1 MSLRSPKQ
9 RGFVPLT
16 VTKSNSSAVTDARMN
31 QDFGIPL
38 APIKSNNSTGARKAG
53 EGIQN
58 DFSTAPTLKSDSE
71 KGGFFHHKTAGRRR
85 VERSDSS
92 NDDDVAVNGL
102 GRLYKKIIEASVVF
116 RYMVYVAPVAIVLA
130 APIIALAILKPN
142 ATLGGMRLY
151 LFFVW
156 LEIVWLSIWISKL
169 IAKFI
174 PFLFMFL
181 CGVVSS
187 GTRKY
192 AMILKAVEVPLS
204 LLGWAITNLVT
215 FTALTQRRLN
225 ETPTSSGPMRWT
237 TVMTRILGPLVI
249 AAGIFLAEKLV
260 IQLISINYHRRSF
273 SNRIKDSKHGIF
285 LLGLLYDASRTLFPM
300 YCPEFREEDYAIN
313 DSIEAIL
320 QKSGYRH
327 KKSGSATP
335 MRLIGEVGRIGD
347 KVTTV
352 FGNIASEITGKQVFN
367 PTSAHSIVVEA
378 LEKRR
383 SSEAL
388 ARRLWMSFVV
398 EGKDALYVEDVEEV
412 LGPGRQSEA
421 QEIFA
426 ALDSDGNGDIS
437 LDEMIMKIVE
447 MGQERKSIS
456 NSMRDVGQAIGVLDS
471 VLIFIL
477 SIIII
482 FIFVAFQ
489 NTNFVTML
497 ATAGTTMLSLSFV
510 FAVTTQEFLG
520 SCIFLFV
527 KHPYDVGDRVDII
540 GPEKENLIVEQISLL
555 YTVFKRI
562 DTMKMVQVPNIVL
575 NNLWIENVT
584 RSKAMKEQIEIFIAF
599 DTSLEDIELLRSEM
613 EAFVRHPDNARDF
626 QPDLILEAAST
637 NKMDSLTLRVE
648 IRHKSNW
655 HNETVRAARRSKFMC
670 ALVLA
675 LRRVPINGPG
685 GGGDALGHP
694 NNPSYSVAV
703 SDELATSARAQAK
716 EDKNAKRMV
725 PVDDQPNDDADE
737 FNADEKK
744 AAEQLNIRPPTD
756 LMGGGV
762 GFNTLRDDAR
772 THDDTREESFE
783 IQQRNDELDSLREG
797 LLKRENTRGRRK
809 PGEAVPPLPTSSRL
823 GPQET
828 NTSQSSGVHS
838 KPSGFR
844 HQISGV
850 LDEEAGMGMGIHRSH
865 SNASRFGGGTS
876 NPVSPIVG
884 GQGDVPVYVFPPTTP
899 EAAVAAARPGN
910 APTQDYLS
918 AGGSSSRS
926 PGVGSA
932 SQARTRGMSLTGS
945 SNNYA
950 NRPPVPTSQVPPNG
964 IPRKPHA

>member
-1 MSLRSPKQ
+1 
-9 RGFVPLT
+9 
-16 VTKSNSSAVTDARMN
+16 
-31 QDFGIPL
+31 
-38 APIKSNNSTGARKAG
+38 
-53 EGIQN
+53 
-58 DFSTAPTLKSDSE
+58 
-71 KGGFFHHKTAGRRR
+71 
-85 VERSDSS
+85 
-92 NDDDVAVNGL
+92 
-102 GRLYKKIIEASVVF
+102 
-116 RYMVYVAPVAIVLA
+116 
-130 APIIALAILKPN
+130 
-142 ATLGGMRLY
+142 MRLY
-151 LFFVW
+151 LFFIW

-169 IAKFI
+169 VAKFI
-174 PFLFMFL
+174 PFVFMFL

-388 ARRLWMSFVV
+388 AKRLWMSFVV
-398 EGKDALYVEDVEEV
+398 EGKDTLYVEDIEEV

-527 KHPYDVGDRVDII
+527 KHPYDVGDRVDIV

-626 QPDLILEAAST
+626 QPDMMYVCLFTGVFLFASMLIIAQSRSCIHQQDGFADSTRRDPSQVQLAQRDGAGRTSIQVHVRSCAGPTTCAHQWTWWRWRRAWPSKQSLIL
-637 NKMDSLTLRVE
+637 
-648 IRHKSNW
+648 
-655 HNETVRAARRSKFMC
+655 C
-670 ALVLA
+670 C
-675 LRRVPINGPG
+675 
-685 GGGDALGHP
+685 
-694 NNPSYSVAV
+694 
-703 SDELATSARAQAK
+703 
-716 EDKNAKRMV
+716 
-725 PVDDQPNDDADE
+725 
-737 FNADEKK
+737 
-744 AAEQLNIRPPTD
+744 
-756 LMGGGV
+756 GV
-762 GFNTLRDDAR
+762 
-772 THDDTREESFE
+772 
-783 IQQRNDELDSLREG
+783 
-797 LLKRENTRGRRK
+797 
-809 PGEAVPPLPTSSRL
+809 
-823 GPQET
+823 
-828 NTSQSSGVHS
+828 
-838 KPSGFR
+838 
-844 HQISGV
+844 
-850 LDEEAGMGMGIHRSH
+850 
-865 SNASRFGGGTS
+865 
-876 NPVSPIVG
+876 
-884 GQGDVPVYVFPPTTP
+884 
-899 EAAVAAARPGN
+899 
-910 APTQDYLS
+910 
-918 AGGSSSRS
+918 
-926 PGVGSA
+926 
-932 SQARTRGMSLTGS
+932 
-945 SNNYA
+945 
-950 NRPPVPTSQVPPNG
+950 
-964 IPRKPHA
+964 